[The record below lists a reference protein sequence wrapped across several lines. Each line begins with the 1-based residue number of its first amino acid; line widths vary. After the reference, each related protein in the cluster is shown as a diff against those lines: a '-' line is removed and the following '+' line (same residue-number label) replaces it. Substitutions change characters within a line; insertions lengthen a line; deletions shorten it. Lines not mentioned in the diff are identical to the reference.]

1 MRVIVFIA
9 KGFEEVEALTVVDYL
24 RRVNIKVEMVSIT
37 KDKLVLGSHQIQVMT
52 DKLLKD
58 IDARNYEAVIIP
70 GGMPGS
76 SNLKNNAQV
85 VAIVKSM
92 YKQNKL
98 VAAICADPIV

>member
-24 RRVNIKVEMVSIT
+24 RRVNIKVDMVSIT
-37 KDKLVLGSHQIQVMT
+37 EDKLVLGSHQIKVVT

-58 IDARNYEAVIIP
+58 IEAHNYEAVIIP

-76 SNLKNNAQV
+76 SNLKNNAEV